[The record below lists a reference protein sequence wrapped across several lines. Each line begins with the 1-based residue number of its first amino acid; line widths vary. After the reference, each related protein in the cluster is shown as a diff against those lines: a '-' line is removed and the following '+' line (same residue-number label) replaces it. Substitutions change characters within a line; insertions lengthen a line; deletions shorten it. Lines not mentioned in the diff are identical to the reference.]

1 MLCRMNGLESVILE
15 KAGQPG
21 GLCTS
26 WDKGDY
32 VFDGCMRHLAGLK
45 PGILLNNMWKDM
57 GAMPSD
63 VYFPEELVKAI
74 DQKGNEFTV
83 FCDLE
88 SLKMK

>member
-1 MLCRMNGLESVILE
+1 
-15 KAGQPG
+15 
-21 GLCTS
+21 
-26 WDKGDY
+26 
-32 VFDGCMRHLAGLK
+32 MRHLAGLK